1 MELYMMNRQHG
12 RMIIESVE
20 NGPLIWPTIKENG
33 VTRLRKYS
41 ELTHA
46 KAIQA
51 DCDVK
56 TTNITLQG
64 LPPEVNKAQESD
76 PEEDPKEYE
85 DDESEDGLVDYPMD
99 GGDDGDDDDGDSF
112 GDEADDQD
120 EDEEDEE
127 DEEEEEHLASGD
139 SVVVVP
145 TFEPASISLSPKEE
159 VERLLAMPT
168 PPPSPLT
175 SLSPPSIG
183 VRLARCTALS
193 AHSSPP
199 PVPSSGCP
207 TQIQTLR
214 IASTHALIDAV
225 TAVLPSLPLY
235 IPPHVDRRDDIPE
248 TELPPYKKSCLFALG
263 PSMRPGRV
271 LMLDRSEVGYGIRD
285 TWVDPAEAVPE
296 IAPMTLGEVSRTH
309 ISHRVTIDSQRVDLL
324 MEDRIA
330 HHETILIVRRRPM
343 LHERLDQYTSDT
355 AIGAWYSYSDT
366 TPEIL
371 RVIGDMRREMVDM
384 KVELLALREQRR
396 RARQPRS
403 DARVPDHQDASRDT
417 DSHIQWS
424 IRIMAPMTR
433 RGPNTPPNNIN
444 PKNMTPKSVQAMIN
458 QALLRNSTNGDRNH
472 SSDGDNLRSVQ
483 TAPPCFYAD
492 FIKRQPLNFKI
503 TEGVVGLTQWIE
515 WMESIFQISGC
526 AIENQ
531 EILKKKMTKKYCRQG
546 EIKKLEIELW
556 NLKVKGNDVPT
567 YTDRFQELTL
577 ICTKF
582 VAN

>member
-1 MELYMMNRQHG
+1 
-12 RMIIESVE
+12 MIIESVE
-20 NGPLIWPTIKENG
+20 NGPLIWPTIKEKG

-64 LPPEVNKAQESD
+64 LPPEYRHRIFNIPLQPRFGGVIDWHLEPRFYREPAVMSSASSAVTYTSVYTDSEPGRVFWGADEELSNGESD
-76 PEEDPKEYE
+76 LEEDPKEYE

-112 GDEADDQD
+112 EDVADDQ
-120 EDEEDEE
+120 DEE

-139 SVVVVP
+139 SAVVVP
-145 TFEPASISLSPKEE
+145 TFELVSLHEGTEPVIPPPTTDITTIGARITIRLQASISLPPKEE

-175 SLSPPSIG
+175 SLSPPSVK

-199 PVPSSGCP
+199 HVPSLFLPSSGCP

-263 PSMRPGRV
+263 HSMMPGRV
-271 LMLDRSEVGYGIRD
+271 LLLDRPE
-285 TWVDPAEAVPE
+285 TEMAE
-296 IAPMTLGEVSRTH
+296 LR
-309 ISHRVTIDSQRVDLL
+309 
-324 MEDRIA
+324 
-330 HHETILIVRRRPM
+330 ETDRRRQTQM
-343 LHERLDQYTSDT
+343 V
-355 AIGAWYSYSDT
+355 
-366 TPEIL
+366 EIL
-371 RVIGDMRREMVDM
+371 RVIGDMRREMVDI

-396 RARQPRS
+396 RARQPGS

-417 DSHIQWS
+417 DSRIQ
-424 IRIMAPMTR
+424 
-433 RGPNTPPNNIN
+433 
-444 PKNMTPKSVQAMIN
+444 
-458 QALLRNSTNGDRNH
+458 NH
-472 SSDGDNLRSVQ
+472 SSDGDNRRNVQ
-483 TAPPCFYAD
+483 TTPPCFYAD
-492 FIKRQPLNFKI
+492 FMKRQPLNFKI

-531 EILKKKMTKKYCRQG
+531 
-546 EIKKLEIELW
+546 
-556 NLKVKGNDVPT
+556 VKFAT
-567 YTDRFQELTL
+567 CTLLMAALTWWSG
-577 ICTKF
+577 
-582 VAN
+582 